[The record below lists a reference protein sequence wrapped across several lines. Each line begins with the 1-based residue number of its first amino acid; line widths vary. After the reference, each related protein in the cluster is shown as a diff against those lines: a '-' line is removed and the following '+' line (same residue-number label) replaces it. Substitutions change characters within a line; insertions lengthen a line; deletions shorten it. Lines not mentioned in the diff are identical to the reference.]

1 MNIYEIDAAMF
12 ECIDPETGEVDAEQL
27 EALNLLR
34 EQKIENAALWLKNLK
49 SDVVE
54 LKAEKKAFEDRIK
67 SKQSKI
73 DGLTAYL
80 MAALDGQKFE
90 TPRCAISYRKSK
102 SVNITDLSKIP
113 TDYLRFA
120 PVVPEPDKTAIMA
133 AIKAGENVN
142 GAELIERKSVT
153 IK

>member
-1 MNIYEIDAAMF
+1 MNIYEIDAAML

-49 SDVVE
+49 SDVAD
-54 LKAEKKAFEDRIK
+54 LKAEKKAFEDRIR

-80 MAALDGQKFE
+80 IAALNGQKFE
-90 TPRCAISYRKSK
+90 TPRCAISYRKSE

-120 PVVPEPDKTAIMA
+120 PAEPDKTAIKA
-133 AIKAGENVN
+133 AIKAGESVD
-142 GAELIERKSVT
+142 GAELIERKTVM

>member
-1 MNIYEIDAAMF
+1 MNIYEIDAAML
-12 ECIDPETGEVDAEQL
+12 ECIDPETGEVDAERL

-49 SDVVE
+49 SDVTD

-67 SKQSKI
+67 SKQNKI
-73 DGLTAYL
+73 DSLTAYL
-80 MAALDGQKFE
+80 MAALNGQKFE
-90 TPRCAISYRKSK
+90 TPRCAISYRKSE
-102 SVNITDLSKIP
+102 SVNVTDLSKIP

-120 PVVPEPDKTAIMA
+120 PAEPDKTAIKA
-133 AIKAGENVN
+133 AIKAGETVD
-142 GAELIERKSVT
+142 GAELIERKTVT

>member
-1 MNIYEIDAAMF
+1 MTIYEINAAML
-12 ECIDPETGEVDAEQL
+12 ECIDPETGEVNAEQL
-27 EALNLLR
+27 EALNLMR

-49 SDVVE
+49 SDVAE

-67 SKQSKI
+67 AKQSKI

-80 MAALDGQKFE
+80 MNALDGAKFE
-90 TPRCAISYRKSK
+90 TPRCAISYRKSE

-113 TDYLRFA
+113 ADYLRFA
-120 PVVPEPDKTAIMA
+120 PAEADKTAIKA
-133 AIKAGENVN
+133 AIKAGESID
-142 GAELIERKSVT
+142 GAEIVQKTSMQ

>member
-1 MNIYEIDAAMF
+1 MNIYEIDAAML

-49 SDVVE
+49 SDVTE

-80 MAALDGQKFE
+80 MNALDGAKFE
-90 TPRCAISYRKSK
+90 TPRCAISYRKSE
-102 SVNITDLSKIP
+102 SVNVTDLSKIP

-120 PVVPEPDKTAIMA
+120 PAEPDKTAIKA
-133 AIKAGENVN
+133 AIKAGETVD

>member
-1 MNIYEIDAAMF
+1 MTIYEIDAAML

-49 SDVVE
+49 SDVAE

-67 SKQSKI
+67 AKQSKI

-80 MAALDGQKFE
+80 MNALDGQKFE
-90 TPRCAISYRKSK
+90 TPKCAISYRKSE

-113 TDYLRFA
+113 ADYLRFA
-120 PVVPEPDKTAIMA
+120 PAEPDKTAIKA
-133 AIKAGENVN
+133 AIKAGESID
-142 GAELIERKSVT
+142 GAEIVQKTSMQ

>member
-1 MNIYEIDAAMF
+1 MTIYEINAAML

-27 EALNLLR
+27 EALNMLR

-49 SDVVE
+49 SDVAE
-54 LKAEKKAFEDRIK
+54 LKVEKKAFEDRIK
-67 SKQSKI
+67 AKQSKI

-80 MAALDGQKFE
+80 MNALDGQKFE
-90 TPRCAISYRKSK
+90 TPKCAISYRKSE

-113 TDYLRFA
+113 TDYLRF
-120 PVVPEPDKTAIMA
+120 VPAEPDKTAIKA
-133 AIKAGENVN
+133 AIKAGESID
-142 GAELIERKSVT
+142 GAEIVQKTSMQ

>member
-1 MNIYEIDAAMF
+1 MTIYEIDAAML

-27 EALNLLR
+27 EALNMLR

-49 SDVVE
+49 SDITE
-54 LKAEKKAFEDRIK
+54 LKAEKKAFEDRIR

-90 TPRCAISYRKSK
+90 TPKCAISYRKSE

-120 PVVPEPDKTAIMA
+120 PAEADKTAIKA
-133 AIKAGENVN
+133 AIKAGESID
-142 GAELIERKSVT
+142 GAEIVQKTSMQ

>member
-1 MNIYEIDAAMF
+1 MTIYEIDAAML
-12 ECIDPETGEVDAEQL
+12 ECIDPETGEVNAEQL

-49 SDVVE
+49 SDVAE
-54 LKAEKKAFEDRIK
+54 LKEEKKAFEDRIK
-67 SKQSKI
+67 AKQNRI

-80 MAALDGQKFE
+80 LGVLDGQKFE
-90 TPRCAISYRKSK
+90 TPRCAISYRKSE
-102 SVNITDLSKIP
+102 SVNVTDLSKIP

-120 PVVPEPDKTAIMA
+120 PAKPDKTAIKA
-133 AIKAGENVN
+133 AIKAGESVD
-142 GAELIERKSVT
+142 GAELVQKTSMQ

>member
-1 MNIYEIDAAMF
+1 MTIYEIDASML

-27 EALNLLR
+27 EALNILR
-34 EQKIENAALWLKNLK
+34 EEKIENAALWLKNLK

-67 SKQSKI
+67 AKQNRI

-80 MAALDGQKFE
+80 MNALDGQKFE
-90 TPRCAISYRKSK
+90 TPKCVISYRKSE

-120 PVVPEPDKTAIMA
+120 PAEADRTAIKA
-133 AIKAGENVN
+133 AIKAGAEID
-142 GAELIERKSVT
+142 GAEIVQKMSMQV
-153 IK
+153 K